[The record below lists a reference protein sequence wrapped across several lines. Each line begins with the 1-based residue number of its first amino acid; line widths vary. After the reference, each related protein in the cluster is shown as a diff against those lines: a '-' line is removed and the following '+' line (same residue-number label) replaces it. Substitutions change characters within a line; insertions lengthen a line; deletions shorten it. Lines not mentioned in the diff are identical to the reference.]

1 MDMIKITV
9 NAMPPER
16 LKSDLLAI
24 PAFEDEDL
32 FQKMGDT
39 LKKLTGVYPPQIGT
53 KAFSG
58 KKGHTLLV
66 QSVVRPDQLVLVV
79 GMGRRSDLT
88 QEQLRR
94 MGALTTNCARSV
106 RARMVACLEPDTG
119 QIKSPTAGVAFPPEE
134 VAQAIVEG
142 ALLAAYRYDKYQTQN
157 PEEKFTPTGFALVG
171 SIPSRVSR
179 LMKGA
184 ELARILC
191 KAVYLARD
199 LANAPGN
206 EITPDALAR
215 HARAAG
221 RGSGVAVTIFDE
233 RRIAR
238 LGMGG
243 LLGVAQGSARP
254 PRFIIMDYKP
264 RDTTRHVPTIVLVG
278 KGVTFDSG
286 GISIKPSA
294 NMAEMKMDMSGA
306 AAVIGT
312 LQAVA
317 TLALPVHL
325 VGLIPA
331 AENLPGGRALKPGD
345 ILKHLNGMTSE
356 IDNTDA
362 EGRLILADAL
372 VYAGGYSPDLV
383 IDLAT
388 LTGAVVVALGHVAT
402 GMLGTAQHAMRQIEE
417 AGLRTYERVW
427 ELPLFEEYERLIKS
441 DVADVKNTGG
451 RWAGAIT
458 GALFLKKFTGTHPWV
473 HLDIAGTAFT
483 EEPTEYAPKGG
494 SGVGVRLLV
503 DVLRHWKNY

>member
-1 MDMIKITV
+1 MMKIAV
-9 NAMPPER
+9 SAILPER
-16 LKSDLLAI
+16 VKSDLLAI
-24 PAFEDEDL
+24 PAFEDKDL
-32 FQKMGDT
+32 FQKMGDHLKT
-39 LKKLTGVYPPQIGT
+39 LAGVHPPQIGT

-58 KKGHTLLV
+58 KKGQTLLV
-66 QSVVRPDQLVLVV
+66 QSVTHPRQLLLAV

-88 QEQLRR
+88 HEQLRK
-94 MGALTTNCARSV
+94 MGALTTSCARSV
-106 RARMVACLEPDTG
+106 HANTVACCEPDPGEVKT
-119 QIKSPTAGVAFPPEE
+119 PAAGVMFPPEE
-134 VAQAIVEG
+134 VAQTIVEG
-142 ALLAAYRYDKYQTQN
+142 ALLAAYRYDRYQTQN
-157 PEEKFTPTGFALVG
+157 PEEKFTPAGFTLLG
-171 SIPSRVSR
+171 STQSRVPR
-179 LMKGA
+179 LNEGA
-184 ELARILC
+184 KLARILC
-191 KAVYLARD
+191 EAVYLVRD

-206 EITPDALAR
+206 EITPDALGR

-221 RGSGVAVTIFDE
+221 RRSGVAVTVLDE
-233 RRIAR
+233 HRIAR

-264 RDTTRHVPTIVLVG
+264 RTTNRRVPTIVLVG

-312 LQAVA
+312 LQAAA
-317 TLALPVHL
+317 TLGLPIHL

-331 AENLPGGRALKPGD
+331 TENLPGGRALKPGD

-372 VYAGGYSPDLV
+372 VYAARYSPDLV

-388 LTGAVVVALGHVAT
+388 LTGAVVVALGQVAT
-402 GMLGTAQHAMRQIEE
+402 GMLGTAEHAMRQIEE

-427 ELPLFEEYERLIKS
+427 QLPLFEEYERLIKS

-458 GALFLKKFTGTHPWV
+458 AALFLKKFTGTYPWV
-473 HLDIAGTAFT
+473 HLDIAGTAIT
-483 EEPTEYAPKGG
+483 EEATEYVPKGG

-503 DVLRHWKNY
+503 DVLRHWNNY

>member
-1 MDMIKITV
+1 MIHIAV
-9 NAMPPER
+9 NAVHPER
-16 LKSDLLAI
+16 VPSDLLAI
-24 PAFEDEDL
+24 PAFEDKDL
-32 FQKMGDT
+32 FQKMRDN
-39 LKKLTGVYPPQIGT
+39 LKKLAGVSPPQIATG
-53 KAFSG
+53 AFSG
-58 KKGHTLLV
+58 KKGQTLLV
-66 QSVVRPDQLVLVV
+66 HSVVHPQQLLLVV
-79 GMGRRSDLT
+79 GLGRQSDLT

-94 MGALTTNCARSV
+94 TGALTLHCAHSV
-106 RARMVACLEPDTG
+106 RAKTIACLEPGTG
-119 QIKSPTAGVAFPPEE
+119 QVETSEAAGPFAPEE
-134 VAQAIVEG
+134 LAQAIVEG

-157 PEEKFTPTGFALVG
+157 PEDRFTPTAFALIA
-171 SIPSRVSR
+171 SNRRRLPQ

-184 ELARILC
+184 KLAGILC
-191 KAVYLARD
+191 KAVYLVRD

-215 HARAAG
+215 HARSAG
-221 RGSGVAVTIFDE
+221 RGSNIAVQVLNE

-243 LLGVAQGSARP
+243 LLGVAQGSAHP

-264 RDTTRHVPTIVLVG
+264 RKTTRRVPTIVLVG

-317 TLALPVHL
+317 ALGLPVHL

-372 VYAGGYSPDLV
+372 VYAARYSPDLV

-427 ELPLFEEYERLIKS
+427 QLPLYEEYERLIKS

-458 GALFLKKFTGTHPWV
+458 GALFLKKFTGTYPWV
-473 HLDIAGTAFT
+473 HLDIAGTAIT
-483 EEPTEYAPKGG
+483 EEATEYIPKGG

-503 DVLRHWKNY
+503 DLLRHWNNS

>member
-1 MDMIKITV
+1 MMKIAV
-9 NAMPPER
+9 NASRPE
-16 LKSDLLAI
+16 KVTSDLLTI
-24 PAFEDEDL
+24 PAFEDKDL
-32 FQKMGDT
+32 FQKMRDNV
-39 LKKLTGVYPPQIGT
+39 KKLAGISPPQIGT
-53 KAFSG
+53 KAFSA
-58 KKGHTLLV
+58 KKGQTLLV
-66 QSVVRPDQLVLVV
+66 HSVVHPRQLLLVV
-79 GMGRRSDLT
+79 GLGRQSDLT

-94 MGALTTNCARSV
+94 TGALTIHCARSV
-106 RARMVACLEPDTG
+106 RAKTIACLEPGIG
-119 QIKSPTAGVAFPPEE
+119 QVETSEAAWPFAPEDL
-134 VAQAIVEG
+134 AQAIIEG
-142 ALLAAYRYDKYQTQN
+142 ALLAAYRFDKYQTQN
-157 PEEKFTPTGFALVG
+157 PEEKFTPTAFAL
-171 SIPSRVSR
+171 ITPNRKRLPR
-179 LMKGA
+179 LMKGVN
-184 ELARILC
+184 LARILC
-191 KAVYLARD
+191 KSVYLVRD

-215 HARAAG
+215 HARIAG
-221 RGSGVAVTIFDE
+221 RGSRVAVQVLDE

-243 LLGVAQGSARP
+243 LVGVAQGSTHP
-254 PRFIIMDYKP
+254 PRFIVMDYKP
-264 RDTTRHVPTIVLVG
+264 RKTSRRVPTIVLVG

-317 TLALPVHL
+317 ALGLPLHL

-372 VYAGGYSPDLV
+372 VYAARYSPDLV

-427 ELPLFEEYERLIKS
+427 QLPLFEEYERLIKS

-458 GALFLKKFTGTHPWV
+458 GALFLKKFTGTYPWV
-473 HLDIAGTAFT
+473 HLDIAGTAIA
-483 EEPTEYAPKGG
+483 EEATEYVPKGG

-503 DVLRHWKNY
+503 DLLRHWNNQ

>member
-1 MDMIKITV
+1 MTMMKIAV
-9 NAMPPER
+9 NAIPPER
-16 LKSDLLAI
+16 AKSDLLAI
-24 PAFEDEDL
+24 PAFEDKDL
-32 FQKMGDT
+32 FQKMVNN
-39 LKKLTGVYPPQIGT
+39 LKKLAGVYPPQIGA
-53 KAFSG
+53 KVFSG
-58 KKGHTLLV
+58 KKGQTLLV
-66 QSVVRPDQLVLVV
+66 HSTVHPKQFLLVV
-79 GMGRRSDLT
+79 GMGKRSDLT

-94 MGALTTNCARSV
+94 MGALATSCARSV
-106 RARMVACLEPDTG
+106 RAKTVACLEPDTG
-119 QIKSPTAGVAFPPEE
+119 QVETPETGVTFPPEE
-134 VAQAIVEG
+134 IAQTIVEG

-157 PEEKFTPTGFALVG
+157 PEEKFTPTGFALIG
-171 SIPSRVSR
+171 STRSRVPR
-179 LMKGA
+179 LIQGA
-184 ELARILC
+184 KLAHILC
-191 KAVYLARD
+191 NAVYLVRD

-221 RGSGVAVTIFDE
+221 RGSGVAVTVLNE

-243 LLGVAQGSARP
+243 LLGVAQGSACP

-264 RDTTRHVPTIVLVG
+264 RTTTRHVPTIVLVG

-312 LQAVA
+312 VQAVA
-317 TLALPVHL
+317 KLALPIHL

-331 AENLPGGRALKPGD
+331 TENLPGGRALKPGD

-372 VYAGGYSPDLV
+372 VYAARYSPDLV

-402 GMLGTAQHAMRQIEE
+402 GMLGTAQHAMRQVEE

-427 ELPLFEEYERLIKS
+427 QLPLFEEYERLIKS

-458 GALFLKKFTGTHPWV
+458 GALFLKKFTGTYPWV
-473 HLDIAGTAFT
+473 HLDIAGTAIT
-483 EEPTEYAPKGG
+483 EEATEYTAKGG

-503 DVLRHWKNY
+503 DLLRHWKNY